1 MKTKFT
7 ALALLFNF
15 VFFIGVSAQ
24 NVKNLSI
31 ENMFDLVESENKL
44 IRAQKSSEEITVE
57 ELKSAQ
63 KEKLPNISTYL
74 SASYIGNAVLMN
86 RHFGNAQGL
95 SSSHFGNSFTIQA
108 QQTIYAGGAINAGIK
123 IAELQHKRTMLQTE
137 MTLQEL
143 RFIALGQYLELYKI
157 DNRIKVVDD
166 NLSLTQKLIENIKE
180 KYSQGISLKN
190 DVTRYELQLQTLKLQ
205 LTQLNNNRNIQN
217 HQLCNTLGL
226 TETTIIPDSST
237 VMHTFPRDGE
247 AAWQSL
253 SITSSQAVRIADSNN
268 VIAIQKLKLSKSELL
283 PKVTFIATDDF
294 NGPITY
300 ELPPINK
307 NINTWYVGVGVSYQ
321 LSSLFKNRSKVKAAH
336 IAARQAD
343 EEKAVIEET
352 LNNQVQQAYT
362 EYLQSYVEME
372 TMQKNRE
379 LAVENYSVINKRYL
393 SQLAIVTD
401 MLDASNTKLDAELK
415 VVDARINIAY
425 TYYKL
430 KYIAGKL

>member
-1 MKTKFT
+1 
-7 ALALLFNF
+7 
-15 VFFIGVSAQ
+15 
-24 NVKNLSI
+24 
-31 ENMFDLVESENKL
+31 MFDLVESENKL
-44 IRAQKSSEEITVE
+44 IRVQKSSEEITAE

-63 KEKLPNISTYL
+63 KERLPNINTNL

-123 IAELQHKRTMLQTE
+123 IAELQHKRTILQTE

-143 RFIALGQYLELYKI
+143 RFIALGQYLDLYKI
-157 DNRIKVVDD
+157 DNRIKVVVD
-166 NLSLTQKLIENIKE
+166 NLSLTKKLIENIKE
-180 KYSQGISLKN
+180 KYSQGILLKN

-205 LTQLNNNRNIQN
+205 LTQLHNDRKIQN

-226 TETTIIPDSST
+226 TETTIIPDSSA
-237 VMHTFPRDGE
+237 VMHNFPRDGE
-247 AAWQSL
+247 ATWQSL
-253 SITSSQAVRIADSNN
+253 STTSSKAVRIADSNKA
-268 VIAIQKLKLSKSELL
+268 IATQKLKLSKSELL

-321 LSSLFKNRSKVKAAH
+321 LSSLFKNRSKMKATH

-372 TMQKNRE
+372 TMLKNRE
-379 LAVENYSVINKRYL
+379 LATENYSVINKRYL
-393 SQLAIVTD
+393 GQLAIVTD